1 MSPAI
6 FLVTIKKGGEKWKRP
21 PIVLQ
26 LGGRGELKES
36 TYQSACAI
44 LSWKWANK
52 LNQHGFLQE
61 SKLLFAFYKLMLLC
75 GQRNR
80 TLNLKSLP

>member
-1 MSPAI
+1 MEKTSNSSPTRWQRR
-6 FLVTIKKGGEKWKRP
+6 V
-21 PIVLQ
+21 
-26 LGGRGELKES
+26 KES

-61 SKLLFAFYKLMLLC
+61 SKLLFAFYKLTLLC

-80 TLNLKSLP
+80 MLNLKSLP